1 MQVCELKGWF
11 LSNSTPTAAI
21 TRTLDH
27 PFFLGLQA
35 HPEFCTRPLN
45 PSPPFLGFVA
55 ASCGA
60 NVLAEQLSLQ
70 EKGYI
75 PPHPEA
81 SMVSEEELKLLSRPL
96 LLREGEKGMG
106 RSGPRPGDVEE
117 ARRHAD
123 VVQAV
128 NEA

>member
-1 MQVCELKGWF
+1 
-11 LSNSTPTAAI
+11 
-21 TRTLDH
+21 
-27 PFFLGLQA
+27 
-35 HPEFCTRPLN
+35 
-45 PSPPFLGFVA
+45 
-55 ASCGA
+55 
-60 NVLAEQLSLQ
+60 
-70 EKGYI
+70 
-75 PPHPEA
+75 
-81 SMVSEEELKLLSRPL
+81 MVSEEELKLLSRPL